1 MKKKAL
7 NIASR
12 ALGILFA
19 AIFISPPVMGPEM
32 QQWLQE
38 ERARQEYQRQEA
50 LQWQQQERMRQMQ
63 QQYQTLQW
71 QQQERALQLQQ
82 QNQWL
87 QWQMQ
92 ERARQLPF
100 RPWP

>member
-1 MKKKAL
+1 MKKTAL

-19 AIFISPPVMGPEM
+19 VIFISPPVMSPEM

-38 ERARQEYQRQEA
+38 ERTRQEYQRQEA
-50 LQWQQQERMRQMQ
+50 LQWQQQERMRQLQ
-63 QQYQTLQW
+63 QQYQTFQL
-71 QQQERALQLQQ
+71 QQQERAIQLQQ

-87 QWQMQ
+87 QRQMQ
-92 ERARQLPF
+92 ERARQFPP